1 MIIDEEGD
9 DIVIV
14 DETVTVSEDGAEVDV
29 TADVVSEES
38 DGDGVEGLIEIIS
51 DDSDVAGSLPPFV
64 QFTPIAAIVSP
75 PVDSYGFRL
84 VASRKLYDQG
94 TLVQSAP
101 SLAPL
106 APGSTVSLN
115 PWEFDRLGVASGGR
129 AIVRTAKAS
138 VNVTVQ
144 SDPGVPRGVAAMI
157 VNQADGRVSDLVS
170 ADELVAEVRIETAP

>member
-1 MIIDEEGD
+1 MPTPAD
-9 DIVIV
+9 
-14 DETVTVSEDGAEVDV
+14 SES
-29 TADVVSEES
+29 T
-38 DGDGVEGLIEIIS
+38 EGLIEIIA
-51 DDSDVAGSLPPFV
+51 DDADVAGSMPPFV
-64 QFTPIAAIVSP
+64 QFTPIQMVTAP
-75 PVDSYGFRL
+75 PVDSYSFRL

-115 PWEFDRLGVASGGR
+115 PWEFDRLGVATGGR

-144 SDPGVPRGVAAMI
+144 SDSGVPRGVAAMI

>member
-1 MIIDEEGD
+1 M
-9 DIVIV
+9 
-14 DETVTVSEDGAEVDV
+14 
-29 TADVVSEES
+29 
-38 DGDGVEGLIEIIS
+38 
-51 DDSDVAGSLPPFV
+51 
-64 QFTPIAAIVSP
+64 
-75 PVDSYGFRL
+75 
-84 VASRKLYDQG
+84 
-94 TLVQSAP
+94 QSAP